1 MSPARYGIDA
11 PPALFG
17 LISGAVLLIPG
28 TIFTAVFA
36 GWWALWPGL
45 LFVYFTVSAA
55 LYLHTT
61 TRGKFAVWAEIL
73 DGLALRG
80 DEQVLDLGCGRG
92 AVLIAVAKRLP
103 DGHVTGADRWRSVDQ
118 SGNAPEVTAA
128 NAAAEGVADRVSL
141 DTADMTAL
149 PYPDESFDLVVA
161 SMAIH
166 NIHPARGRFIALDE
180 ALRVLRTGG
189 RLVIA
194 DITAARSYHSFLE
207 RRGLQ
212 PVTRPLG
219 WRMWWGGPWL
229 PTLLVTAVRSR

>member
-1 MSPARYGIDA
+1 MSRARYGIDA

-17 LISGAVLLIPG
+17 LVAGAVLLIPG
-28 TIFTAVFA
+28 TIATAVFA
-36 GWWALWPGL
+36 GWWAIWPAVV
-45 LFVYFTVSAA
+45 FVYFTISAA

-61 TRGKFAVWAEIL
+61 TRGKFAVWEGIL

-80 DEQVLDLGCGRG
+80 DERVLDLGCGRG

-103 DGHVTGADRWRSVDQ
+103 RGHVTGADLWRSVDQ

-128 NAAAEGVADRVSL
+128 NAATEGVGDRVSL

-149 PYPDESFDLVVA
+149 PYPDDCFDVVVS

-166 NIHPARGRFIALDE
+166 NIHPARGRVTALDE

-189 RLVIA
+189 RLAIA
-194 DITAARSYHSFLE
+194 DISAARSYHAHLTE
-207 RRGLQ
+207 RGLA
-212 PVTRPLG
+212 PVIRPVG

-229 PTLLVTAVRSR
+229 PTSLVTAVRTR